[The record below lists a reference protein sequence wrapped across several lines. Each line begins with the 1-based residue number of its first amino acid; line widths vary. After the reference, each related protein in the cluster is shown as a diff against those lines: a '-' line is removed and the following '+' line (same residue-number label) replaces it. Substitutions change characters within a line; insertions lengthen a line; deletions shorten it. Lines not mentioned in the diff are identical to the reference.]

1 MSVSENVAYLKGL
14 MEGLDLDEDKKE
26 TKLFNAIIETLD
38 EIASE
43 LSDME
48 EEMEDLAD
56 YIEEIDEDLGEVE
69 EFVYEDLDDCD
80 CCDCCGDDEDEEVDP
95 HEKGKDNS
103 PEQSQG
109 CCYSGRKVASRLRF
123 RGRRWLGRPR
133 SEPAHP
139 RITGQSLHIRPR
151 GGPSLSPQRESR

>member
-56 YIEEIDEDLGEVE
+56 YIEEIDEDLGDVE
-69 EFVYEDLDDCD
+69 EYVYDEDDCDCDCCCDDDDCD
-80 CCDCCGDDEDEEVDP
+80 CCDDECLEVECPACENTVCIGFDEIDDAGEAECPCCGAILEFEIEE
-95 HEKGKDNS
+95 E
-103 PEQSQG
+103 E
-109 CCYSGRKVASRLRF
+109 
-123 RGRRWLGRPR
+123 
-133 SEPAHP
+133 E
-139 RITGQSLHIRPR
+139 I
-151 GGPSLSPQRESR
+151 EE

>member
-48 EEMEDLAD
+48 EEMEDLSD
-56 YIEEIDEDLGEVE
+56 YIEEIDEDLGDVE
-69 EFVYEDLDDCD
+69 EYVYDEDDCDCDCCCDDDDCD
-80 CCDCCGDDEDEEVDP
+80 CCDDDCLEVECPACENTVCIGFDEIDDDGEAECPCCGAILEFEIEE
-95 HEKGKDNS
+95 E
-103 PEQSQG
+103 E
-109 CCYSGRKVASRLRF
+109 
-123 RGRRWLGRPR
+123 
-133 SEPAHP
+133 E
-139 RITGQSLHIRPR
+139 I
-151 GGPSLSPQRESR
+151 EE